1 MDKSWIMKP
10 QNSIEYE
17 QGVRQFID
25 FALEHNF
32 ANGKLICPCKR
43 CGFKKWHCR
52 DVVYDHL
59 ICTPFPKGYTCWVHH
74 GEMRIGETSY
84 SSHNRMPN
92 EVHENVVENPI
103 ESMIND
109 AFGVDMHHAHEVPIA
124 SNLDVHLD
132 DVMPHTTQE
141 EHESREYY
149 ELARDGQEP
158 LYEGCIK
165 YSRLSFLVKLYHIKC
180 LCGIS
185 DKAMTMILELLNDAF
200 ENVKIPCSFYEAKK
214 IITKLGLNYE
224 KIHAC
229 PNNCMLY
236 WGNREDEEREACKT
250 CHTSRWKS
258 REKVG
263 MVEVTSED
271 NNLKKIPA
279 KVLRYFPLKP
289 RLQRLFLSSKSAKD
303 MIWHAV
309 DSNNDGML
317 RHPRDSEA
325 WKHFNLTHKEFASD
339 PRNVRLAL
347 ATDGFNPFGLMS
359 PNYSIRPVILIPY
372 NMPPWLCMKPTSFI
386 MSMIIPGK
394 KMPGNDID
402 VYLQPLIKELNELW
416 TTSVDAY
423 DSFKKEMFKLRA
435 ALMWTISDF
444 PGLGTLSG
452 WNTYTG
458 LACPS
463 CNFDFA
469 PLHLKDS
476 GKFCFWGFRRY
487 LDQRHRFRLCIIRF
501 NGEQDMCNPPKRLSG
516 VEILQQVENVKVVF
530 GREKKKDSRKRKRS
544 ERFAQRVTEQWH
556 KKSIFFDL
564 IYWKQNCLRHCLD
577 VMHIEKNVCDN
588 IINTLLNVPKKSKDH
603 VDARKDLKVLG
614 IRPDLWPNENGRYPQ
629 AIFTLSSKDMLPSR
643 QVASRS
649 RSMPNPQNAPSASH
663 QNARVHQQSE
673 PIPNVES
680 SQEEVQAGTNET
692 ENVPDNPLVVQRRT
706 SPYWTVDVIDGE
718 GHISQTRLR
727 MQDVFAMTDSPT
739 KILTQWNRHNQPVGD
754 SSSLLVGFLGQVA
767 SNFGNFP
774 VLYENWA

>member
-1 MDKSWIMKP
+1 
-10 QNSIEYE
+10 
-17 QGVRQFID
+17 
-25 FALEHNF
+25 
-32 ANGKLICPCKR
+32 
-43 CGFKKWHCR
+43 
-52 DVVYDHL
+52 
-59 ICTPFPKGYTCWVHH
+59 
-74 GEMRIGETSY
+74 MRIGET
-84 SSHNRMPN
+84 
-92 EVHENVVENPI
+92 I
-103 ESMIND
+103 
-109 AFGVDMHHAHEVPIA
+109 DMHHAHEVPIA

-279 KVLRYFPLKP
+279 KVL
-289 RLQRLFLSSKSAKD
+289 
-303 MIWHAV
+303 
-309 DSNNDGML
+309 
-317 RHPRDSEA
+317 RDSEA

-629 AIFTLSSKDMLPSR
+629 AIFTLSSKGKRTFLTTLKNIS
-643 QVASRS
+643 
-649 RSMPNPQNAPSASH
+649 
-663 QNARVHQQSE
+663 
-673 PIPNVES
+673 
-680 SQEEVQAGTNET
+680 
-692 ENVPDNPLVVQRRT
+692 VPDGYSSNISRCIDLETLRFNGMLKSHDCHILMEQLLPL
-706 SPYWTVDVIDGE
+706 
-718 GHISQTRLR
+718 
-727 MQDVFAMTDSPT
+727 AM
-739 KILTQWNRHNQPVGD
+739 R
-754 SSSLLVGFLGQVA
+754 SSLPDEVSTILIELCSFFRQLCGKVLKVEDLDKMQNQIVLTLCHMEMIFPHSFFTVMVHLKVQKYLGHD
-767 SNFGNFP
+767 
-774 VLYENWA
+774 